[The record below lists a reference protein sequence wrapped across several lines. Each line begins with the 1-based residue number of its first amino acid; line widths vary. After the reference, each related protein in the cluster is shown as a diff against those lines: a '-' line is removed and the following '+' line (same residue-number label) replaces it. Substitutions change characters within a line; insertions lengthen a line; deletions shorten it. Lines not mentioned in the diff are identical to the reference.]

1 MSVMT
6 IIISITRAEPE
17 QIVVQNMK
25 QQPNLKSCVFHIYNK
40 IEGKCHQF
48 EGRGMQ
54 YAQRGKKLLKNFST
68 YSLVDYLA
76 ADRQQTG
83 LEEHFFNAHF
93 KSIEI

>member
-40 IEGKCHQF
+40 N
-48 EGRGMQ
+48 
-54 YAQRGKKLLKNFST
+54 RGKMPS
-68 YSLVDYLA
+68 V
-76 ADRQQTG
+76 
-83 LEEHFFNAHF
+83 
-93 KSIEI
+93 